1 MVLATRRN
9 DYKKIRPVRKIIF
22 KESHILK
29 FFRYDLLITIME
41 EPCFNFLRTIK
52 TLGYTVF
59 PMLRDTYGIGGLS
72 ITVRSQ
78 RDKFLVEEVKK
89 CIDEFLLEFKKQLH
103 DMEKDKFEGIKNKR
117 ARPHLLTHSSMVG
130 S

>member
-1 MVLATRRN
+1 
-9 DYKKIRPVRKIIF
+9 
-22 KESHILK
+22 
-29 FFRYDLLITIME
+29 ME

-59 PMLRDTYGIGGLS
+59 PLLRDTYGIGGLS

-89 CIDEFLLEFKKQLH
+89 CIDEFLIEFKQILTS
-103 DMEKDKFEGIKNKR
+103 MEKEKYEGKQ
-117 ARPHLLTHSSMVG
+117 
-130 S
+130 